1 MGGMAVSNSI
11 KKKTGKVKER
21 ITIILLVV
29 LLIVAWL
36 CSLVEVTT
44 LVSYRHPF
52 TAGEIFAWV
61 TANGYE
67 VGDISSYCMRYVWP
81 YWVLCTIIYAGLG
94 WLVLRMDKTGKV
106 LVGLISLSLVLPL
119 LILPVRTNLLRESF
133 YVYQQIQAIEQH
145 QNDNESFTY
154 NAMKSNSVAAK
165 EVYVFAIGESVRYK
179 NISINGKYERET
191 TPLLKEQQNL
201 ILYSDYYANATL
213 TQHAMPMLLT
223 PAVSITFM
231 EHFRYKS
238 IAAAFRE
245 SGFKT
250 ALVSHRAQLM
260 NNGYHGY
267 LAKDFDTT
275 IFVAHDSLIAPILA
289 ELADKENKLFVVTN
303 YLGNHMFYT
312 NRTEDCLVWRP
323 DYNADTKSNSD
334 SLFLNAYDNSLLY
347 TDKVLNNEIE
357 TLKQIEGICAWFFV
371 SDHGEYISSRV
382 SGHGHTYQPTKDE
395 YHVPLMVWYN
405 EEYAEAY
412 PNKVANVKHHKDEPV
427 CADHVFWSV
436 LDMAD
441 IQLGENSNE
450 YSLFMD
456 KLNQAERTL
465 LLPDGKSIITL
476 D

>member
-1 MGGMAVSNSI
+1 M
-11 KKKTGKVKER
+11 
-21 ITIILLVV
+21 LVV
-29 LLIVAWL
+29 LLVIAWL
-36 CSLVEVTT
+36 CSMVEVTT
-44 LVSYRHPF
+44 LVSYHRPF

-67 VGDISSYCMRYVWP
+67 VGDISSYCLRYMWP
-81 YWVLCTIIYAGLG
+81 YWVVCTVVYAGIG
-94 WLVLRMDKTGKV
+94 WLVLKFFRHPIIV
-106 LVGLISLSLVLPL
+106 LVAVSPL
-119 LILPVRTNLLRESF
+119 MLLPVRTNLFRECI
-133 YVYQQIQAIEQH
+133 YVYQQIRAIERH
-145 QNDNESFTY
+145 QDDNASFTY
-154 NAMKSNSVAAK
+154 NAMKSDSITAK
-165 EVYVFAIGESVRYK
+165 EVYVLSVGESVRY
-179 NISINGKYERET
+179 NNLSLNGTYERET
-191 TPLLKEQQNL
+191 TPLLEKQQHL

-213 TQHAMPMLLT
+213 TQHVMPMLFT
-223 PAVSITFM
+223 PATATSFE
-231 EHFRYKS
+231 EHFQYKS
-238 IAAAFRE
+238 IAEAFKE

-275 IFVAHDSLIAPILA
+275 IFVAHDSLIAPVMA
-289 ELADKENKLFVVTN
+289 ELADKENKWFIVTN

-323 DYNADTKSNSD
+323 DYNADTQSKSD

-382 SGHGHTYQPTKDE
+382 SGHGHTYQPTKEE
-395 YHVPLMVWYN
+395 YHVPLMVWYS
-405 EEYAEAY
+405 EEYKETY
-412 PNKVANVKHHKDEPV
+412 PNKVANMIKHKDEPV

-441 IQLGENSNE
+441 IQIEGNTNE
-450 YSLFMD
+450 YSIFRNERKPID
-456 KLNQAERTL
+456 RTL
-465 LLPDGKSIITL
+465 LLPDGKSVMIM

>member
-1 MGGMAVSNSI
+1 M
-11 KKKTGKVKER
+11 
-21 ITIILLVV
+21 LVV
-29 LLIVAWL
+29 LLVIAWL
-36 CSLVEVTT
+36 CSMVEVTT
-44 LVSYRHPF
+44 LVSYHRPF

-67 VGDISSYCMRYVWP
+67 VGDISSYCLRYVWP
-81 YWVLCTIIYAGLG
+81 YWVVCTVVYAGIG
-94 WLVLRMDKTGKV
+94 WLVLKFFRHPIIV
-106 LVGLISLSLVLPL
+106 LVAVSPLMLLPL
-119 LILPVRTNLLRESF
+119 RTNLIRESV
-133 YVYQQIQAIEQH
+133 YVHQQIRAIERH
-145 QNDNESFTY
+145 QDDNASFTY
-154 NAMKSNSVAAK
+154 NAMKSDSITAK
-165 EVYVFAIGESVRYK
+165 EVYVLSVGESVRY
-179 NISINGKYERET
+179 NNLSLNGTYERET
-191 TPLLKEQQNL
+191 TPLLEKQHL

-213 TQHAMPMLLT
+213 TQHVMPMLFT
-223 PAVSITFM
+223 PATATSFE
-231 EHFRYKS
+231 EHFQYKS
-238 IAAAFRE
+238 IAEAFKE

-275 IFVAHDSLIAPILA
+275 IFVAHDSLIAPVMA
-289 ELADKENKLFVVTN
+289 ELADKEEKWFIVTN

-323 DYNADTKSNSD
+323 DYNADTQSKSD

-382 SGHGHTYQPTKDE
+382 SGHGHTYQPTKEE
-395 YHVPLMVWYN
+395 YHVPLMVWYS

-436 LDMAD
+436 LDMAN
-441 IQLGENSNE
+441 IQIEGNTNE
-450 YSLFMD
+450 YSIFRNERNSID
-456 KLNQAERTL
+456 RTL
-465 LLPDGKSIITL
+465 LLPDGKSVMIL